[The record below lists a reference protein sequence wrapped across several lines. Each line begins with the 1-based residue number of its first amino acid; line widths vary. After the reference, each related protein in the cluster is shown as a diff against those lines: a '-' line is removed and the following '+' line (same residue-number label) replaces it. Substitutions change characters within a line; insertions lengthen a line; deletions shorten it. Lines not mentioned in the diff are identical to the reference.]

1 MTRAASGTALPA
13 VLAAVAALGL
23 LGAGAARQ
31 EPLLAVDH
39 VPIAVRQLR
48 DAQREYAALGFTIKP
63 GRLHANGL
71 RNAHIKFADGTS
83 LELITPERGET
94 DATTRG
100 YAAFLA
106 VHEGGAHLALRT
118 ASLDSSDASIR
129 AAIPI
134 GPVSRYGDA
143 FATATPADSSL
154 RWLFF
159 IAYLAPAQ
167 DADELLVHHNGALGI
182 ETVWV
187 AGRARAGERAV
198 RKYLRPGSVAV
209 APGLGDGPP
218 VVGVT
223 LRVREV
229 ARVQQLLA
237 GGPGLTLPIRTD
249 GRGRSIRVPAASA
262 RGLWIEFLERE

>member
-1 MTRAASGTALPA
+1 MSG
-13 VLAAVAALGL
+13 AALL
-23 LGAGAARQ
+23 LLLAVQ
-31 EPLLAVDH
+31 QPMLAVDH

-48 DAQREYAALGFTIKP
+48 DAEREYAALGFSIKP
-63 GRLHANGL
+63 GRLHQNGL

-94 DATTRG
+94 DAVTRG

-106 VHEGGAHLALRT
+106 LHEGGAYLSLRT
-118 ASLDSSDASIR
+118 PLLDSAGPAG
-129 AAIPI
+129 AAIPT
-134 GPVSRYGDA
+134 GPVSRYGNA
-143 FATATPADSSL
+143 FATATPVDSSL

-159 IAYLAPAQ
+159 IEYLTPVT
-167 DADELLVHHNGALGI
+167 DADELLVHHNGAQGI
-182 ETVWV
+182 ETVWIS
-187 AGRARAGERAV
+187 GRARAGERAL
-198 RKYLRPGSVAV
+198 RKYLRPGSVAA
-209 APGLGDGPP
+209 APGLAEGPP

-223 LRVREV
+223 LRVPDV

>member
-1 MTRAASGTALPA
+1 MSG
-13 VLAAVAALGL
+13 AALL
-23 LGAGAARQ
+23 LLLAVQQAM
-31 EPLLAVDH
+31 LAVDH
-39 VPIAVRQLR
+39 VPVAVRQLR
-48 DAQREYAALGFTIKP
+48 DAEREYAALGFTIKP
-63 GRLHANGL
+63 GRLHPNGL

-94 DATTRG
+94 DAMTRD

-106 VHEGGAHLALRT
+106 LHEGGAYLSLRA
-118 ASLDSSDASIR
+118 ASLDSAAGSVR
-129 AAIPI
+129 AAIPT
-134 GPVSRYGDA
+134 GPVTRTGTA

-154 RWLFF
+154 RWMFF
-159 IAYLAPAQ
+159 IEYLAPVA
-167 DADELLVHHNGALGI
+167 DADELLVHHNGAQGI

-187 AGRARAGERAV
+187 SGRARAGERAL
-198 RKYLRPGSVAV
+198 RKYLRAGTVVA
-209 APGLGDGPP
+209 APGLAEGPP
-218 VVGVT
+218 IVGVT
-223 LRVREV
+223 LRVPDV

>member
-1 MTRAASGTALPA
+1 MSG
-13 VLAAVAALGL
+13 AALL
-23 LGAGAARQ
+23 LLLAVQ
-31 EPLLAVDH
+31 QPMLAVDH
-39 VPIAVRQLR
+39 VPVAVRQLR
-48 DAQREYAALGFTIKP
+48 DAEREYAALGFTIKP

-94 DATTRG
+94 DAMTRD

-106 VHEGGAHLALRT
+106 LHEGGAYLSLRT
-118 ASLDSSDASIR
+118 ALLDSAGPLG
-129 AAIPI
+129 AGIPT
-134 GPVSRYGDA
+134 GPVTRSGNA
-143 FATATPADSSL
+143 FAIATPVDSSL

-159 IAYLAPAQ
+159 IEYLAPVA
-167 DADELLVHHNGALGI
+167 DADELLVHHNGAQGI

-187 AGRARAGERAV
+187 SGRARTGERAL
-198 RKYLRPGSVAV
+198 RKSLRPGSVAA
-209 APGLGDGPP
+209 APGLAEGPP
-218 VVGVT
+218 IVGVT
-223 LRVREV
+223 LRVPDV

>member
-1 MTRAASGTALPA
+1 MSG
-13 VLAAVAALGL
+13 AALL
-23 LGAGAARQ
+23 L
-31 EPLLAVDH
+31 LLAVQQPTLTVDH

-48 DAQREYAALGFTIKP
+48 DAEREYAALGFSIKP
-63 GRLHANGL
+63 GRVHANGL
-71 RNAHIKFADGTS
+71 RNAHIRFADGTA

-94 DATTRG
+94 DAMTRD

-106 VHEGGAHLALRT
+106 LHEGGAYLALRA
-118 ASLDSSDASIR
+118 ASLDSAGP
-129 AAIPI
+129 AGAGIPT
-134 GPVSRYGDA
+134 GPVTRYGNA

-159 IAYLAPAQ
+159 IEYLTPAA
-167 DADELLVHHNGALGI
+167 DADALLVHHNGAQGI

-187 AGRARAGERAV
+187 SGRARAGERAF
-198 RKYLRPGSVAV
+198 RKYLRPGSVAA
-209 APGLGDGPP
+209 APGLAEGPP
-218 VVGVT
+218 IAGVT
-223 LRVREV
+223 LRVRDV